1 MSQPMQL
8 LVRQKVT
15 MVVNQYWISGAD
27 AAGAPGP
34 LLAFAHQKRMKL
46 KEEVN
51 FFTDESKREVL
62 FGFKSRQ
69 VLDMAATT
77 DVFDADRNPIGVF
90 RKDAVKSLLNSTWH
104 IDAGGIQA
112 TGRERSENVA
122 IARRFGGF
130 LPVVGSIMEAIPWQF
145 HFDFTDAQ
153 GASVLSV
160 DRERKVRD
168 HYRVTI
174 RPDGQG
180 RVLDWRFAAAITV
193 ALDAFQGR

>member
-104 IDAGGIQA
+104 IDAGGI
-112 TGRERSENVA
+112 
-122 IARRFGGF
+122 
-130 LPVVGSIMEAIPWQF
+130 
-145 HFDFTDAQ
+145 
-153 GASVLSV
+153 
-160 DRERKVRD
+160 
-168 HYRVTI
+168 
-174 RPDGQG
+174 
-180 RVLDWRFAAAITV
+180 
-193 ALDAFQGR
+193 